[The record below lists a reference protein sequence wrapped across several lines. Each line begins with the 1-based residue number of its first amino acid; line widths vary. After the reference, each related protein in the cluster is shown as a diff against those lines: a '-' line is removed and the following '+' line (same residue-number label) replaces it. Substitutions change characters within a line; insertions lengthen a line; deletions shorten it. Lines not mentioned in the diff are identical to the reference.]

1 MAKEGVLAATTN
13 NDIQIPHGTRIKDC
27 VHAVCDSSGDQLKT
41 PRSRRIE
48 MKWLTS
54 KRQVKII
61 YAVAALVTTCGAA
74 MGASDSEQMQRFS
87 DPNQWGAPAGNLNL
101 TRYST
106 LKDINTGNVKNLQMA
121 WSQSSGTL
129 RGHEGQPLVIEN
141 VAGKPMMFM
150 ESGWPNIVQALDLSD
165 PDHPQQVWHYV
176 KTSGRDES
184 AVPRACCDTVNRGLS
199 YADGKLV
206 FGTLDGYVIALD
218 AATGKEIWLVKHA
231 HPDHGE
237 TITPAPI
244 IANDKVVIG
253 FGGDEFAARGRVTAY
268 NLADGKK
275 VWECHSTGSDADV
288 CLTKNTNKKHPEY
301 GKAGKDLGIS
311 TFPGDEWKRG
321 GGAAWGWYAY
331 DPALHLVYYGTGNPG
346 LWSPQYRCTE
356 PLTQE
361 NCNSGKFDNKWS
373 MSIFA
378 RNVDTGEAEWVYQ
391 MTPFDQ
397 WDYDGVNE
405 VVLVDME
412 VDGKMRKSLV
422 HFDRNGFAYVLDRT
436 DGTLL
441 RAHKYVTT
449 NWAEKVDMK
458 TGRPVKVAEHSPL
471 LVGGNTQACPSAMG
485 GKDQQ
490 PVAVDPTD
498 PTNFYVPTNNW
509 CMEDEPQAR
518 SHTQQGTVYVFANV
532 YMYPEKPGVTGKF
545 KKFNVVTGKTAWEIP
560 DQYPNWS
567 GALVTAGGLA
577 FYGSLGGDFRAV
589 DRETGK
595 VLWSRKLG
603 SGIIGNPITY
613 SVKGK
618 QYVSVWSGIGGWI
631 GLPVTAGLDL
641 SDKFGAIGATA
652 MTKAANLAQ
661 IPQGGMLYTFS
672 VGGM

>member
-1 MAKEGVLAATTN
+1 
-13 NDIQIPHGTRIKDC
+13 
-27 VHAVCDSSGDQLKT
+27 
-41 PRSRRIE
+41 

-74 MGASDSEQMQRFS
+74 MAASDSEQFARFK
-87 DPNQWGAPAGNLNL
+87 DPNQWGAPAGDLNQ
-101 TRYST
+101 TRYSS
-106 LKDINTGNVKNLQMA
+106 LKEINVSNVKGLNMVWA
-121 WSQSSGTL
+121 QSSGTL

-141 VAGKPMMFM
+141 VGGKPMMFI
-150 ESGWPNIVQALDLSD
+150 ESGWPNILQGLDLSD
-165 PDHPQQVWHYV
+165 PDHPMQVWNYT

-184 AVPRACCDTVNRGLS
+184 AVPRACCDTVNRGMS

-206 FGTLDGYVIALD
+206 FGTLDGFVIALD
-218 AATGKEIWLVKHA
+218 ATTGKELWVVKHA
-231 HPDHGE
+231 HPDKGE

-244 IANDKVVIG
+244 IANDKVIIG

-275 VWECHSTGSDADV
+275 VWECHSTGTDKDV
-288 CLTKNTNKKHPEY
+288 CLTPNTNKKHPEY
-301 GKAGKDLGIS
+301 GTAGKDLGVS
-311 TFPGDEWKRG
+311 TYVGDEWKRG

-346 LWSPQYRCTE
+346 LWSPQFRCSE
-356 PLTQE
+356 PLTQA
-361 NCNSGKFDNKWS
+361 NCNSGKYDNKWS

-397 WDYDGVNE
+397 WDYDGINE
-405 VVLVDME
+405 VVLVDMT
-412 VDGKMRKSLV
+412 VDGKARKTLV
-422 HFDRNGFAYVLDRT
+422 HFDRNGFAYVFDRT

-441 RAHKYVTT
+441 RANKYVTV

-471 LVGGNTQACPSAMG
+471 KVGENTQACPSAMG

-490 PVAVDPTD
+490 PVAVDPSD

-509 CMEDEPQAR
+509 CMELEPQAR
-518 SHTQQGTVYVFANV
+518 SHTTQGTVYVFANV

-545 KKFNVVTGKTAWEIP
+545 KKFNVVTGKTEWEIP
-560 DQYPNWS
+560 DSYPNWG
-567 GALVTAGGLA
+567 GALVTGGGLA

-595 VLWSRKLG
+595 VVWSKKLG

-641 SDKFGAIGATA
+641 NDKFGAIGATA
-652 MTKAANLAQ
+652 MTKAANLSH
-661 IPQGGMLYTFS
+661 IPQGGTLYTFRL
-672 VGGM
+672 GE

>member
-1 MAKEGVLAATTN
+1 
-13 NDIQIPHGTRIKDC
+13 
-27 VHAVCDSSGDQLKT
+27 
-41 PRSRRIE
+41 

-54 KRQVKII
+54 KRQVKLL
-61 YAVAALVTTCGAA
+61 YAFAALVTTCGAA
-74 MGASDSEQMQRFS
+74 MAASDTEQFQRFK
-87 DPNQWGAPAGNLNL
+87 DPNQWGAPAGDLNQN
-101 TRYST
+101 RYSS
-106 LKDINTGNVKNLQMA
+106 LKDINAGNVKGLNMVWA
-121 WSQSSGTL
+121 QSSGTL
-129 RGHEGQPLVIEN
+129 RGHEGQPLVIQN
-141 VAGKPMMFM
+141 VGGKTMMFI
-150 ESGWPNIVQALDLSD
+150 ESGWPNILQGLDLSD
-165 PDHPQQVWHYV
+165 PDHPMQVWNYT

-184 AVPRACCDTVNRGLS
+184 AVPRACCDTVNRGMS
-199 YADGKLV
+199 FADGKLV

-218 AATGKEIWLVKHA
+218 AATGKEVWVVKHA
-231 HPDHGE
+231 HPDKGE

-244 IANDKVVIG
+244 IANDKVIIG

-275 VWECHSTGSDADV
+275 VWECHSTGSDKDV
-288 CLTKNTNKKHPEY
+288 CLTPNTNKKHPEY
-301 GKAGKDLGIS
+301 GTAGKDLGIS
-311 TFPGDEWKRG
+311 TYVGDEWKRG

-346 LWSPQYRCTE
+346 LWSPQFRCSE
-356 PLTQE
+356 PLTQA
-361 NCNSGKFDNKWS
+361 NCNSGKYDNKWS

-397 WDYDGVNE
+397 WDYDGINE
-405 VVLVDME
+405 VVLVDIN
-412 VDGKMRKSLV
+412 VDGKLRKCLV

-441 RAHKYVTT
+441 RANKYVTV
-449 NWAEKVDMK
+449 NWAEKVDLK

-471 LVGGNTQACPSAMG
+471 KVGENTQACPSAMG

-490 PVAVDPTD
+490 PVAVDPND
-498 PTNFYVPTNNW
+498 SANFYVPTNNW
-509 CMEDEPQAR
+509 CMELEPQQR
-518 SHTQQGTVYVFANV
+518 SHTTQGTVYVFANV
-532 YMYPEKPGVTGKF
+532 YMYPEKPGITGKF
-545 KKFNVVTGKTAWEIP
+545 KKFNVVTGKTEWEIP
-560 DQYPNWS
+560 DSYPNWG

-589 DRETGK
+589 DRDTGK
-595 VLWSRKLG
+595 VLWSKKLG

-641 SDKFGAIGATA
+641 NDKFGAIGATA
-652 MTKAANLAQ
+652 MTKAANLSH
-661 IPQGGMLYTFS
+661 IPQGGTLYTFRL
-672 VGGM
+672 GD

>member
-1 MAKEGVLAATTN
+1 
-13 NDIQIPHGTRIKDC
+13 
-27 VHAVCDSSGDQLKT
+27 
-41 PRSRRIE
+41 
-48 MKWLTS
+48 MKWVTS
-54 KRQVKII
+54 KRQVKMI

-74 MGASDSEQMQRFS
+74 MAASDSEQMQRFS

-106 LKDINTGNVKNLQMA
+106 LKDINTGNVKDLQMS

-141 VAGKPMMFM
+141 VGGKPMMYI

-165 PDHPQQVWHYV
+165 PDHPQQLWHYN

-218 AATGKEIWLVKHA
+218 AVTGKEIWVVKHA
-231 HPDHGE
+231 HPDQGE

-244 IANDKVVIG
+244 IANDKVIIG

-346 LWSPQYRCTE
+346 LWSPQYRCAE
-356 PLTQE
+356 PITQE

-412 VDGKMRKSLV
+412 VDGKIST
-422 HFDRNGFAYVLDRT
+422 AT
-436 DGTLL
+436 AL
-441 RAHKYVTT
+441 RMFWTA
-449 NWAEKVDMK
+449 
-458 TGRPVKVAEHSPL
+458 
-471 LVGGNTQACPSAMG
+471 
-485 GKDQQ
+485 
-490 PVAVDPTD
+490 PTALCS
-498 PTNFYVPTNNW
+498 VPTNTS
-509 CMEDEPQAR
+509 PR
-518 SHTQQGTVYVFANV
+518 
-532 YMYPEKPGVTGKF
+532 TGRRRW
-545 KKFNVVTGKTAWEIP
+545 T
-560 DQYPNWS
+560 
-567 GALVTAGGLA
+567 
-577 FYGSLGGDFRAV
+577 
-589 DRETGK
+589 
-595 VLWSRKLG
+595 
-603 SGIIGNPITY
+603 
-613 SVKGK
+613 
-618 QYVSVWSGIGGWI
+618 
-631 GLPVTAGLDL
+631 
-641 SDKFGAIGATA
+641 
-652 MTKAANLAQ
+652 
-661 IPQGGMLYTFS
+661 
-672 VGGM
+672 

>member
-1 MAKEGVLAATTN
+1 
-13 NDIQIPHGTRIKDC
+13 
-27 VHAVCDSSGDQLKT
+27 
-41 PRSRRIE
+41 

-54 KRQVKII
+54 KRQVKML

-74 MGASDSEQMQRFS
+74 MAATDSEQFQRFT
-87 DPNQWGAPAGNLNL
+87 DPNQWGAPAGNLNQ
-101 TRYST
+101 TRYSS
-106 LKDINTGNVKNLQMA
+106 LKDINTGNVQGLNMIWA
-121 WSQSSGTL
+121 QSSGTL
-129 RGHEGQPLVIEN
+129 RGHEGQPLVIQN
-141 VAGKPMMFM
+141 VGGKPMMFI
-150 ESGWPNIVQALDLSD
+150 ESGWPNILQGLDLSD
-165 PDHPQQVWHYV
+165 PDHPMQVWNYT

-184 AVPRACCDTVNRGLS
+184 AVPRACCDTVNRGMS

-218 AATGKEIWLVKHA
+218 AATGKEVWVVKHA

-244 IANDKVVIG
+244 IANEKVIIG

-275 VWECHSTGSDADV
+275 VWECHSTGTDKDV
-288 CLTKNTNKKHPEY
+288 CLTPNTNKKHPEY
-301 GKAGKDLGIS
+301 GTAGKDLGIS
-311 TFPGDEWKRG
+311 TYVGDEWKRG

-346 LWSPQYRCTE
+346 LWSPQFRCAE
-356 PLTQE
+356 PLTQA

-397 WDYDGVNE
+397 WDYDGINE
-405 VVLVDME
+405 VVLVDID
-412 VDGKMRKSLV
+412 VDGKTRKCLV
-422 HFDRNGFAYVLDRT
+422 HFDRNGFAYVFDRT

-441 RAHKYVTT
+441 RAHKYVTV

-458 TGRPVKVAEHSPL
+458 TGRPVKVPEHSPL
-471 LVGGNTQACPSAMG
+471 KVGENTQACPSAMG

-490 PVAVDPTD
+490 PVAVDPSD
-498 PTNFYVPTNNW
+498 SANFYVPTNNW
-509 CMEDEPQAR
+509 CMELEPQQR
-518 SHTQQGTVYVFANV
+518 SHTTQGTVYVFANV

-545 KKFNVVTGKTAWEIP
+545 KKFNVVTGKTEWEIP
-560 DQYPNWS
+560 DSYPNWG
-567 GALVTAGGLA
+567 GALVTGGGLA

-589 DRETGK
+589 DRATGK
-595 VLWSRKLG
+595 VLWSKKLG

-641 SDKFGAIGATA
+641 NDKFGAIGATA
-652 MTKAANLAQ
+652 MTKAANLSH
-661 IPQGGMLYTFS
+661 IPQGGTLYTFRL
-672 VGGM
+672 GN

>member
-1 MAKEGVLAATTN
+1 MLFEREGRLWTICAILALGGSCAAA
-13 NDIQIPHGTRIKDC
+13 I
-27 VHAVCDSSGDQLKT
+27 GDEVT
-41 PRSRRIE
+41 DRS
-48 MKWLTS
+48 KNPDLW
-54 KRQVKII
+54 
-61 YAVAALVTTCGAA
+61 AAPG
-74 MGASDSEQMQRFS
+74 G
-87 DPNQWGAPAGNLNL
+87 DPGL
-101 TRYST
+101 TRHT
-106 LKDINTGNVKNLQMA
+106 KLKDINTTNASKLQMV

-129 RGHEGQPLVIEN
+129 RGHEGQPLV
-141 VAGKPMMFM
+141 VVVGDTPMMYM
-150 ESGWPNIVQALDLSD
+150 ESGWPNIIQALDLTD
-165 PDHPQQVWHYV
+165 PDHPKELWNYK
-176 KTSGRDES
+176 KTTNRDDS
-184 AVPRACCDTVNRGLS
+184 AVPRACCDTVNRGMS

-206 FGTLDGYVIALD
+206 FGTLDGFVIALD
-218 AATGKEIWLVKHA
+218 AKTGKEVWVVKHA
-231 HPDHGE
+231 YPDKGE
-237 TITPAPI
+237 TITPVPL
-244 IANDKVVIG
+244 IADGKVVIG
-253 FGGDEFAARGRVTAY
+253 FGGDEFAARGRLTAY
-268 NLADGKK
+268 DLQTGKK
-275 VWECHSTGSDADV
+275 IWECYSTGSDKDV
-288 CLTKNTNKKHPEY
+288 CLTKDTNKAHPEY
-301 GKAGKDLGIS
+301 GTAGTDLGIKS
-311 TFPGDEWKRG
+311 YPGDEWMRG
-321 GGAAWGWYAY
+321 GGAQWGFYSY
-331 DPALHLVYYGTGNPG
+331 DPDLKIVYTSTGNPG
-346 LWSPQYRCTE
+346 LWSPSYRCSFKTHE
-356 PLTQE
+356 E
-361 NCNSGKFDNKWS
+361 CNKGDQDNKWS
-373 MSIFA
+373 MTIFA
-378 RNVDTGEAEWVYQ
+378 RKIDTGEVVSDYQ

-397 WDYDGVNE
+397 WDYDGINE
-405 VVLVDME
+405 NMLEDLT
-412 VDGKMRKSLV
+412 VDGKARKVLI

-441 RAHKYVTT
+441 RANKYVTT

-458 TGRPVKVAEHSPL
+458 TGRPVKVPEHSPL

-545 KKFNVVTGKTAWEIP
+545 KKFNVVTGKTEWEIP
-560 DQYPNWS
+560 DQYPNWG

-589 DRETGK
+589 DRATGK

-652 MTKAANLAQ
+652 MAKSAGLNH
-661 IPQGGMLYTFS
+661 IPQGGTLYTFK
-672 VGGM
+672 VGGE